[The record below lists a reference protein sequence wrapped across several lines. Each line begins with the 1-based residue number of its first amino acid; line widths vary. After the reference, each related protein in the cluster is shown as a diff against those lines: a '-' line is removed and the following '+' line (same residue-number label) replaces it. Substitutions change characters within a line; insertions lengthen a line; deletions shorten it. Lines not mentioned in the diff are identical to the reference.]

1 MKQNREPRNNLC
13 LHGKVMFDKGDR
25 NIQCG
30 KDSLF
35 NKYWEYRTEMCK
47 RMKLDHLFTPHKKNE
62 LKMN

>member
-1 MKQNREPRNNLC
+1 MLLSQKQAYRSMKQNREPRNNLC

-35 NKYWEYRTEMCK
+35 NKQCWESWTGTCK
-47 RMKLDHLFTPHKKNE
+47 K
-62 LKMN
+62 